1 MTHSRKQISFSYFT
15 DDYDADHHRRHS
27 HHHHHRIYCYSVYL
41 LIYRMSVHLALAVLT
56 LQTGQGAPFMGIN
69 GWKCPHSKSWSN
81 VQIWKWLTSTP
92 GSSCKLKRCPH
103 FGDDIT
109 NVYGFSNI
117 TLRFL
122 HSIPCI
128 LYTSPGQGL
137 VIQEYCIFWGGR
149 GQFPTSVP
157 LSKQQMPDL
166 LPELVS
172 RSMCCMVCEWW
183 L

>member
-1 MTHSRKQISFSYFT
+1 
-15 DDYDADHHRRHS
+15 
-27 HHHHHRIYCYSVYL
+27 
-41 LIYRMSVHLALAVLT
+41 MSVHLALAILT
-56 LQTGQGAPFMGIN
+56 SQTEQGARFMGIN
-69 GWKCPHSKSWSN
+69 GWKCPHVWHQWYSIRLCCACIATK
-81 VQIWKWLTSTP
+81 VHAETTSRFGNDWHHLYCHR

-149 GQFPTSVP
+149 GQFPTGVP